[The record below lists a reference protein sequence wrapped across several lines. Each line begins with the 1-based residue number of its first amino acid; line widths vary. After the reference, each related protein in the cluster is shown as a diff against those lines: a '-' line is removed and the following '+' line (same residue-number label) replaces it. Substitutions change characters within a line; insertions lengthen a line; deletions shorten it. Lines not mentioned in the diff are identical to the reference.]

1 MAEKRSIGVAS
12 IAMGAIAAD
21 GDMGTT
27 LTALGVTYKDSA
39 DLQQEDAQVTDIE
52 SEENDDPEE
61 SISIKGKTTL
71 KWSIMDM
78 TPETLVKVLGG
89 TVTGT
94 APATKWNAP
103 ATVESIE
110 RSIKVTAKNGVIY
123 EIPRAKIN
131 AKLNVKLSK
140 TGVALVDITAT
151 VMTPTKAGVLPIT
164 IY

>member
-12 IAMGAIAAD
+12 IAMGAIAGD

-39 DLQQEDAQVTDIE
+39 DLQQEEAQVTDIE

-89 TVTGT
+89 VVTGT
-94 APATKWNAP
+94 APNTKWTAP
-103 ATVESIE
+103 ATVEKIE

-151 VMTPTKAGVLPIT
+151 VMTPTKAGVAPIT